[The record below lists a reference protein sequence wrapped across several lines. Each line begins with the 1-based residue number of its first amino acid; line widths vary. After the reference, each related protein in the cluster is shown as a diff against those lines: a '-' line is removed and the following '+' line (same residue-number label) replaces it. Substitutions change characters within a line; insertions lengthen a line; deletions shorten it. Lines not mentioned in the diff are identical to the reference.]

1 MSRKA
6 PIAVESTNLAD
17 HPAAR
22 AWIALGGGE
31 PARIE
36 LWRRARSKPA
46 IYRMTFAK
54 PRRPAVY
61 AKQSKTADLAV
72 ERLVYQEILPRLP
85 LTVPRY
91 HGSWMDGDGS
101 TWLFVESAG
110 DRQLSEKSSRHRALA
125 ARWLGLLHASA
136 ATEVAA
142 RRLPDAGPVRYLTH
156 LRSGRDAILRNF
168 GNPALAA
175 GDRVALTGL
184 LQKLDA
190 LESRWPG
197 LERAC
202 EGLPV
207 TLVHGDF
214 RLKNVRVRRAD
225 AAAAL
230 YVLDWEMAGWGI
242 PAADLACACGP
253 GLTIRIDVN
262 AYREAARD
270 LWKDLDAAA
279 ICRLSTLGRIFQAL
293 AGAEWS
299 AASLRF
305 DSHKYLIKP
314 VSEMRIYRAQISR
327 ALEEG
332 AEWLG

>member
-22 AWIALGGGE
+22 AWNALGGVA
-31 PARIE
+31 PAKVE

-46 IYRMTFAK
+46 IYRLTFAK

-61 AKQSKTADLAV
+61 AKQSLAADLAI
-72 ERLVYQEILPRLP
+72 ERMVYQEILPRLP
-85 LTVPRY
+85 LTVPHY
-91 HGSWMDGDGS
+91 HGSCRDSDGS
-101 TWLFVESAG
+101 IWLFVESAG
-110 DRQLSEKSSRHRALA
+110 ERRLSEKNSRHRALA

-142 RRLPDAGPVRYLTH
+142 RRLPDAGPGRYLGH
-156 LRSGRDAILRNF
+156 LRSGRAAILRNF

-175 GDRVALTGL
+175 GDRVALTGI
-184 LQKLDA
+184 LQKLDT
-190 LESRWPG
+190 LESRWPR

-214 RLKNVRVRRAD
+214 RLKNVRVRGAD

-253 GLTIRIDVN
+253 GLTIRIDLN

-279 ICRLSTLGRIFQAL
+279 ICRLSILGRIFQAL
-293 AGAEWS
+293 ASTEWS
-299 AASLRF
+299 GASLRF
-305 DSHKYLIKP
+305 ESDQHLLKP
-314 VSEMRIYRAQISR
+314 VGEMRIYRAQISR

-332 AEWLG
+332 AEWLR